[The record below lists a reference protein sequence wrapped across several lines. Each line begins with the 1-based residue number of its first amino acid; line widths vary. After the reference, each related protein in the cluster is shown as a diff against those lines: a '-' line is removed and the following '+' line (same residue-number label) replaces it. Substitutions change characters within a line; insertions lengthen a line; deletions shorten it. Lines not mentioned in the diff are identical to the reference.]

1 MYSKKVL
8 QHNYQGKI
16 SFIGAQPQ
24 KIKTVKN
31 AKKNMGKGKKKSSN
45 QKSDPAQTLE
55 ANGPL
60 DKTKVT
66 AE

>member
-1 MYSKKVL
+1 M
-8 QHNYQGKI
+8 
-16 SFIGAQPQ
+16 
-24 KIKTVKN
+24 KTVKN
-31 AKKNMGKGKKKSSN
+31 AKKNMGKGKKKSSS

-55 ANGPL
+55 ANGAL